1 MFNLRSKGFS
11 FSTTILHRGM
21 KVRMTKSYSKAIVVL
36 ITVGVIVAT
45 IMIMAGCSS
54 VLLSFTQQQSASA
67 ALSTPSSFP
76 KLSNPMGPFGNL
88 NASMNNNSN
97 NKTNVF
103 NIPPTTNIPN
113 QNQLFNSPSNNNPF
127 PNLPPPL
134 SSPSSISITGEN
146 KNAYTISSGF
156 TKVVNFLTIYTI
168 VGGLDSIKSSS
179 DLIVS
184 TITNDFDS
192 SANIGYVTRG
202 PGSAQQTS
210 KSTLPNPFV
219 DKSIINET
227 ISTAIQNAISSSSLS
242 FGGYAQIQ
250 CAFGMNLANYKCM
263 SGVPFATNK

>member
-1 MFNLRSKGFS
+1 
-11 FSTTILHRGM
+11 
-21 KVRMTKSYSKAIVVL
+21 MTKSTSKAIVVV
-36 ITVGVIVAT
+36 ITVAVVTTTIM
-45 IMIMAGCSS
+45 IMIMAGYSS
-54 VLLSFTQQQSASA
+54 VFSTFTQQQPASA
-67 ALSTPSSFP
+67 ASSAPASFS
-76 KLSNPMGPFGNL
+76 KLRNLLGPFGNL

-97 NKTNVF
+97 NRTNVF
-103 NIPPTTNIPN
+103 NIPPTTTNIPN
-113 QNQLFNSPSNNNPF
+113 QNQLFNSPSKTNPF

-156 TKVVNFLTIYTI
+156 AKVVDFLTIYTI
-168 VGGLDSIKSSS
+168 IGGLDSIKSSS

-184 TITNDFDS
+184 TITKDFDS
-192 SANIGYVTRG
+192 SANIGYVTKG

-210 KSTLPNPFV
+210 TSTLPNSFV

-250 CAFGMNLANYKCM
+250 CTFGMNLANYKCM